1 MSVLALSCKES
12 DVRIRNISQS
22 LPHKMA
28 GNSWHRYDTKKLRH
42 CHLCIQCEHSHL
54 IQCVRLRPNSIS
66 LIRCGFVVQQALQ
79 QNPQQTYNK
88 SNNWSSVFTASCGT
102 NSLTARSTGT
112 VHTSAKARLTSLAIW
127 IGIRIRIRIRD
138 PDTWSGSPSKFNHL
152 LIGPLPTF
160 SENFM

>member
-1 MSVLALSCKES
+1 
-12 DVRIRNISQS
+12 
-22 LPHKMA
+22 MA
-28 GNSWHRYDTKKLRH
+28 ENSWNRYDTNKLRH

-88 SNNWSSVFTASCGT
+88 SNNWSLVFTASCGT
-102 NSLTARSTGT
+102 NSLTTRSTGT

-127 IGIRIRIRIRD
+127 IGIRIRIRIHD
-138 PDTWSGSPSKFNHL
+138 PDRHQNLIICWLAHCQHSLKISCKSVRKF
-152 LIGPLPTF
+152 F
-160 SENFM
+160 AQSC